1 MNGTWLAW
9 TAAAILAVATAGC
22 ATSNPAQADPEA
34 VRAARLAAIHAMPIT
49 RPATDYTWEADAIA
63 RGPRDEK
70 VIALMFTGGE
80 WGQGTD
86 FILDELARRG
96 IKGAFYFT
104 GDYLNTPEFRPG
116 LTRMIAEGH
125 LVGPHGH
132 AHLLYAPWD
141 DRSRTLVTRD
151 EFVADLRRNIED
163 VVALGI
169 PREQVIWWV
178 APYEWYNEQIVQWS
192 LEEGMRLHNFT
203 RGTLS
208 SADYTT
214 ADAANYRDS
223 ETIFRS
229 LVDYEAREPDGLNGF
244 LLFTHVGASPQRPDP
259 FHYRL
264 PALLDHLHARGYS
277 FVRVD
282 ELLEGAPLRSAR

>member
-1 MNGTWLAW
+1 MRYDR
-9 TAAAILAVATAGC
+9 LAVAVVGILAAGTSGC
-22 ATSNPAQADPEA
+22 AMLQSSGMDPEA
-34 VRAARLAAIHAMPIT
+34 AREARLDVIHSMPVT
-49 RPATDYTWEADAIA
+49 RPASDFTWEHDAIV
-63 RGPRDEK
+63 RGPRDEP
-70 VIALMFTGGE
+70 VIALMFTGGS
-80 WGQGTD
+80 WGQGTE

-104 GDYLNTPEFRPG
+104 GDYLNNPSFRPG
-116 LTRMIAEGH
+116 LERMVGEGH

-132 AHLLYAPWD
+132 GHLLYAPWD
-141 DRSRTLVTRD
+141 DRGETLVTRE
-151 EFVADLRRNIED
+151 EFVDDLRQNIED

-169 PREQVIWWV
+169 PREEVVWWV
-178 APYEWYNEQIVQWS
+178 PPYEWYNEQIVEWS
-192 LEEGMRLHNFT
+192 LAEGIRLHNFT

-229 LVDYEAREPDGLNGF
+229 IVDYEERESDGLNGF
-244 LLFTHVGASPQRPDP
+244 LLFTHVGASPARPDP
-259 FHYRL
+259 FHERL
-264 PALLDHLHARGYS
+264 PELLDILEERGYS

-282 ELLEGAPLRSAR
+282 EMLEGVPLLPE

>member
-1 MNGTWLAW
+1 MREPWIAL
-9 TAAAILAVATAGC
+9 TATAILAMATAGC
-22 ATSNPAQADPEA
+22 ATSLSTQLDAEA
-34 VRAARLAAIHAMPIT
+34 AREARLAVIHAMPVT
-49 RPATDYTWEADAIA
+49 LPASAFSWEADAIA
-63 RGPRDEK
+63 RGPRDKK

-80 WGQGTD
+80 WGQGTE

-104 GDYLNTPEFRPG
+104 GDYLNTPGFRPG
-116 LTRMIAEGH
+116 LRRMVAEGH

-141 DRSRTLVTRD
+141 DRSRTLVTRQ

-163 VVALGI
+163 VVALGT
-169 PREQVIWWV
+169 PREEIVWWV
-178 APYEWYNEQIVQWS
+178 PPYEWYNEQIVQWS
-192 LEEGMRLHNFT
+192 LDEGMRLHNFT

-229 LVDYEAREPDGLNGF
+229 IVEFEAREPDGLNGF
-244 LLFTHVGASPQRPDP
+244 LLFTHVGAGPLRPDL

-264 PALLDHLHARGYS
+264 PELLDHLQARGYS

-282 ELLEGAPLRSAR
+282 ELLQGAPLRPR

>member
-1 MNGTWLAW
+1 MLKPYRPAWLAVSVFALLP
-9 TAAAILAVATAGC
+9 TGC
-22 ATSNPAQADPEA
+22 ALSHAAPADPDA
-34 VRAARLAAIHAMPIT
+34 LRDARLAVIHAMPVT
-49 RPATDYTWEADAIA
+49 RPAADFTWETDAIA
-63 RGPRDEK
+63 RGPRDRK

-80 WGQGTD
+80 WGQGTE

-96 IKGAFYFT
+96 IKAAFYFT
-104 GDYLNTPEFRPG
+104 GDYLKTPAFRPG
-116 LTRMIAEGH
+116 LLRMVAEGH

-132 AHLLYAPWD
+132 AHLLYTPWD
-141 DRSRTLVTRD
+141 DRSRTLVTRE

-178 APYEWYNEQIVQWS
+178 PPYEWYNEQIVQWS

-214 ADAANYRDS
+214 ADAPNYRDS

-229 LVDYEAREPDGLNGF
+229 IVEYEAREPDGMNGF
-244 LLFTHVGASPQRPDP
+244 LLFTHVGASPGRPDL
-259 FHYRL
+259 FHTRL
-264 PALLDHLHARGYS
+264 PALLDHLQARGYS

-282 ELLEGAPLRSAR
+282 QLLEGAPLLPR

>member
-1 MNGTWLAW
+1 MRRSGLAW
-9 TAAAILAVATAGC
+9 TAVGILAAGIAGC
-22 ATSNPAQADPEA
+22 ALSQSAGVDPEA
-34 VRAARLAAIHAMPIT
+34 ARAARLAVIHAMPVT
-49 RPATDYTWEADAIA
+49 RPASDFTWETGALA
-63 RGPRDEK
+63 RGPRERK

-80 WGQGTD
+80 WGQGTE

-96 IKGAFYFT
+96 IRGAFYFT
-104 GDYLNTPEFRPG
+104 GDYLHTPGFRPG
-116 LTRMIAEGH
+116 LERMVAEGH

-141 DRSRTLVTRD
+141 DRGRTLVTRE
-151 EFVADLRRNIED
+151 EFVADLRQNIED

-169 PREQVIWWV
+169 PREEVVWWV
-178 APYEWYNEQIVQWS
+178 PPYEWYNEQIVQWS

-223 ETIFRS
+223 ETIYRS
-229 LVDYEAREPDGLNGF
+229 IVEYEARAPDGLNGF
-244 LLFTHVGASPQRPDP
+244 LLFTHVGASPGRPDL
-259 FHYRL
+259 FHFRL
-264 PALLDHLHARGYS
+264 PELLDHLEVRGYS

-282 ELLEGAPLRSAR
+282 ALLEGAPLLPE